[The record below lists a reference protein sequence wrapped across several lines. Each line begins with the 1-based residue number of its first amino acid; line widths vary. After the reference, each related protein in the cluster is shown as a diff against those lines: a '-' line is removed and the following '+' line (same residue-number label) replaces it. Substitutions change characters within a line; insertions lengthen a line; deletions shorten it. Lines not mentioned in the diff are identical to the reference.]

1 MIGWQVCYDLEIEA
15 DHSYLVGDAG
25 LIAHNTEVCRFLH
38 GKVFEP
44 DNPDLEA
51 LLPPNHFQCRSL
63 IVPIGVSS
71 KVGVDEWIT
80 EAEIEEA
87 RGKADASFLVET
99 REAWR
104 AYREGAAN

>member
-1 MIGWQVCYDLEIEA
+1 MPAIIARIGRTYRGYVYNLAVEEDE
-15 DHSYLVGDAG
+15 SYHAEGIVT
-25 LIAHNTEVCRFLH
+25 HN
-38 GKVFEP
+38 
-44 DNPDLEA
+44 
-51 LLPPNHFQCRSL
+51 CRSL
-63 IVPIGVSS
+63 IVPIGISS